1 MNSANVQGTL
11 YRMVVFRSSLRRLIL
26 DSIKLQIEAGIPIVD
41 VFKALKDTTDDHT
54 LKRLA
59 DVSLSSTQVG
69 QPFAAQYH
77 SEHFFNSR
85 DARLLVAGEQHNALP
100 ALIRLMSS
108 SDEED
113 QSFWGVVVMGNAQW
127 ILGLVALIVMTM
139 YGVTFERLMTV
150 GRGEPASFFLLGHWF
165 NANLGPTLAVSAAM
179 VAVYLYARF
188 RVHGQTRLVAKQLG
202 LFAVYDAKSLAEL
215 CDLLAA
221 LFSGGTAHRVALEIV
236 YDVFSDL
243 GRKRDFLSEAIYR
256 SLKSMRQGRTFLEA
270 LGEHVLDRASLTQL
284 TLQAPRQ
291 TGDEFARAFS
301 SLGVLARYNTA
312 QTLKVTSGVV
322 ATACA
327 LGLFALLVPL
337 IEVVMGTNLNL

>member
-1 MNSANVQGTL
+1 MSSIDIQGGL
-11 YRMVVFRSSLRRLIL
+11 YRMIVFRSSLRRLVL
-26 DSIKLQIEAGIPIVD
+26 DSIKLQIDAGIPIVD
-41 VFKALKDTTDDHT
+41 VFKALKATTDDHT

-69 QPFAAQYH
+69 QPFAARYH
-77 SEHFFNSR
+77 SERFFTAR
-85 DARLLVAGEQHNALP
+85 DAGLLVAGEQHNALS
-100 ALIRLMSS
+100 ALIRLMSH
-108 SDEED
+108 SDEDD

-127 ILGLVALIVMTM
+127 ILGFLALIAMTM

-150 GRGEPASFFLLGHWF
+150 GRGEPAQFFQLGHWF
-165 NANLGPTLAVSAAM
+165 NENIGLLFLYLAGLVG
-179 VAVYLYARF
+179 VYLSARY
-188 RVHGQTRLVAKQLG
+188 RMRGQPRLFANQLG
-202 LFAVYDAKSLAEL
+202 LFTVYDSKGLAEL

-236 YDVFSDL
+236 YDVFSDR
-243 GRKRDFLSEAIYR
+243 GQKRDFLSEAIYS
-256 SLKSMRQGRTFLEA
+256 SLQSMRQGRTFLEA

-312 QTLKVTSGVV
+312 QILKVTSAVV

-327 LGLFALLVPL
+327 LGLFALLLPL
-337 IEVVMGTNLNL
+337 IEIVMGTNLNL